1 MSEFYE
7 QFNYLRY
14 GGDVLARPMEQGMGN
29 KGMKISITRIATK
42 LENDVTLN
50 FKAFITAFNE
60 TYAADWQSE
69 EIYGRADPV
78 PIFKNTRRKITL
90 VFKVPAVNK
99 GEAYENLGKV
109 QKLTQFLYP
118 TYVKQA
124 GRDSMSQ
131 TISRSPLV
139 RLKFMNLIRNTNG
152 ISVNLD
158 QSANQMFKDYDMGG
172 EGLLG
177 VITNVIVLHN
187 LGENTGVIEKGSQ
200 REGLQAILPK
210 MIEINLDFEPIH
222 EHPLGWDLNGV
233 FGRGTTYDATTS
245 TYSNGETFPYGV
257 VLEDAAQAA
266 AAAEAQDAAIKDAV
280 YGDDPGAAFT
290 ASDTGEDTAENLVDE
305 QLPPEQQAPSEE
317 ADEASSATAAADSQV
332 ASSESTAAGATGDR
346 LTTPPRAYSP
356 WDPDPT
362 AGWKPET
369 LREAEWRPL
378 TWNEYD
384 SSKYK

>member
-50 FKAFITAFNE
+50 FKAFITTFNE

-90 VFKVPAVNK
+90 GFKVPAVNK
-99 GEAYENLGKV
+99 GEAYENLGKI

-118 TYVKQA
+118 TYVKQD
-124 GRDSMSQ
+124 GRESMSQ

-152 ISVNLD
+152 ISANLD
-158 QSANQMFKDYDMGG
+158 QSTARMFKDYDMGG

-187 LGENTGVIEKGSQ
+187 LGENTGVIEKGS
-200 REGLQAILPK
+200 RSDGFQAVLPK
-210 MIEINLDFEPIH
+210 VIEINLDFEPIH

-233 FGRGTTYDATTS
+233 FGQGSTYDATTS
-245 TYSNGETFPYGV
+245 TFSNGQTFPYGV
-257 VLEDAAQAA
+257 VLEDAAKATTE
-266 AAAEAQDAAIKDAV
+266 AEANDAAIKDAV
-280 YGDDPGAAFT
+280 YADDPGAAFT
-290 ASDTGEDTAENLVDE
+290 VSDTGEVAEENLVDE

-317 ADEASSATAAADSQV
+317 ADEAPNATAAADSQG
-332 ASSESTAAGATGDR
+332 ASSQSTVSAATGGR
-346 LTTPPRAYSP
+346 TTTPARAYSP

-362 AGWKPET
+362 SGWKPET

-378 TWNEYD
+378 RWNEYD
-384 SSKYK
+384 ISKYK